1 MIDRQIEL
9 EKKIFRLQAFCTLM
23 VLIGGG
29 LLLMGFSSDTKQKF
43 KEIDVE
49 RINVVEKDGK
59 LRMVLSNRERQ
70 HGGIID
76 GRTFERERP
85 AGMLFFNEKGDE
97 VGGLI
102 FSGNNGEGQYNSLTF
117 DKFRSD
123 QTVALQHLE
132 NEKGEF
138 FAGLT
143 INDQNMPLVEAMD
156 KMDAIKK
163 IADEAERNK
172 AMKEFSANGQVTV
185 KRVAIGK
192 GPDKSAFLELRD
204 EKGNRRIKIS
214 VEAGGNPRMDF
225 LDEKGNVIQSIPN
238 VASKPPGK

>member
-1 MIDRQIEL
+1 MLDRQIQL
-9 EKKIFRLQAFCTLM
+9 EKKIFRLQACCLLM

-29 LLLMGFSSDTKQKF
+29 LLLMGFSSDTKRTF

-49 RINVVEKDGK
+49 RINVVESDGK
-59 LRMVLSNRERQ
+59 LRMVLSNQKRQ
-70 HGGIID
+70 HPGTID
-76 GRTFERERP
+76 GRTFSRERP

-102 FSGNNGEGQYNSLTF
+102 FSGDNGKGQYNSLTF

-143 INDQNMPLVEAMD
+143 INDQNMPLIEAMD
-156 KMDAIKK
+156 KIDAIKK

-172 AMKEFSANGQVTV
+172 AMQEFSAKGQVTV
-185 KRVAIGK
+185 RRVAIGK
-192 GPDKSAFLELRD
+192 GRDKSAFLELRD
-204 EKGNRRIKIS
+204 EKGNPRIKIS

-225 LDEKGNVIQSIPN
+225 LDEKGNVLQSIPN
-238 VASKPPGK
+238 AASKSPGK